1 MRLTFKPQPG
11 QHVRLVRALVLMRA
25 GQIEHRRHPLPFPV
39 RLVAQGGP
47 ELTGFAREQPGQ
59 LLGHL
64 LGDQD
69 TEPFHVQLHPDTGG
83 LAQDFGHLPVVLP
96 RLGS

>member
-11 QHVRLVRALVLMRA
+11 QNVRLVRTLILVRA
-25 GQIEHRRHPLPFPV
+25 GQIEHRGHPSAFPV

-47 ELTGFAREQPGQ
+47 ELRRLAREQPGQ
-59 LLGHL
+59 LLGYL

-69 TEPFHVQLHPDTGG
+69 AETFHVQFHPDTGR
-83 LAQDFGHLPVVLP
+83 LAQDFGHLPAAFP
-96 RLGS
+96 RLGE